1 MKSALLLYHLAAVL
15 LAAAAL
21 WSMRHERHERATGR
35 GTWVLPVALA
45 TATAAI
51 LLIVSPG
58 KRVEFWIVGIAV
70 GFVVGLGAGTVV
82 SVNMDFE
89 RKLVRVHRTWDG
101 VGAAALLLLLAVARF
116 IASDLTKRQSSNS
129 GLLGAMGAFL
139 AAYLC
144 GRALSMYFYNAPRTI
159 HLDMIRG
166 ERTPTG

>member
-35 GTWVLPVALA
+35 GTWVLPVALV

-101 VGAAALLLLLAVARF
+101 VGAAALLLLLAVARI